1 MALFSFEIILIYSSM
16 IHFVSELYL
25 VGYSTMIYF
34 IRLILKY
41 FNSFDL
47 FWNYS
52 GTFFNDSLRLGIAL
66 GWIFVNDLFY
76 IRIFFWSIS
85 AALFCF
91 EITLEFSIALL
102 YLRIFYF
109 FWMFLLSLLCLRII
123 CQIFQWLCYVWNYS
137 EIFLNK
143 SVLSPNYFWSISK
156 ALFCFEIIFEYYS
169 LICLVFKLLWNIVL
183 FWNYFWSISMIY
195 FALQLFWNT
204 FQWIILL

>member
-1 MALFSFEIILIYSSM
+1 MALFSFEIILVYSSM

-25 VGYSTMIYF
+25 VGYSAMIYF

-109 FWMFLLSLLCLRII
+109 FLNVFIIFALSQNYLSNISMTLLCL
-123 CQIFQWLCYVWNYS
+123 
-137 EIFLNK
+137 
-143 SVLSPNYFWSISK
+143 
-156 ALFCFEIIFEYYS
+156 
-169 LICLVFKLLWNIVL
+169 KLLWNIP
-183 FWNYFWSISMIY
+183 
-195 FALQLFWNT
+195 Q
-204 FQWIILL
+204 

>member
-47 FWNYS
+47 FWNCS

-109 FWMFLLSLLCLRII
+109 FLNVFIIFALSQNYLSNTSMTLLCL
-123 CQIFQWLCYVWNYS
+123 
-137 EIFLNK
+137 
-143 SVLSPNYFWSISK
+143 
-156 ALFCFEIIFEYYS
+156 
-169 LICLVFKLLWNIVL
+169 KLLWNIP
-183 FWNYFWSISMIY
+183 
-195 FALQLFWNT
+195 Q
-204 FQWIILL
+204 